1 MKRDA
6 PPPTWHRWPRRTE
19 AGATRGQ
26 LPLAVKLLF
35 TLFVCVLVPVYWIHI
50 GPSNLFWICDIALIA
65 TVVALWTGHR
75 LLTGAIALAVLLPD
89 LVWNLDFFTR
99 LLTGVDV
106 LGLDATGYMFDSAT
120 PIWLRAL
127 SLFHVF
133 SPLLLWW
140 MLWRLGYDRRALFV
154 TTVAWW
160 SLLPA
165 TRWLTDPEK
174 NINWAFGIGS
184 PPWMPLPDGLYVA
197 AAMLAFPLVVFL
209 PTHLVLML
217 VFVRRRRA

>member
-1 MKRDA
+1 V
-6 PPPTWHRWPRRTE
+6 T
-19 AGATRGQ
+19 TRAQ
-26 LPLAVKLLF
+26 LPLPVKLLF

-50 GPSNLFWICDIALIA
+50 GPSNLLWTCDIALIA
-65 TVVALWTGHR
+65 TVVALWTEHR

-89 LVWNLDFFTR
+89 LVWNVDFFSR
-99 LLTGVDV
+99 LL
-106 LGLDATGYMFDSAT
+106 LGADDLLGFDATSYMFESAT

-140 MLWRLGYDRRALFV
+140 MVRRLGYDRRALFV

-160 SLLPA
+160 LLFPL
-165 TRWLTDPEK
+165 TRWLTAPEK

-184 PPWMPLPDGLYVA
+184 PPWTPLPDGWYLLTG
-197 AAMLAFPLVVFL
+197 MLAFPLGVFL

-217 VFVRRRRA
+217 VSARRRRA